1 MNLFLIFVGGGSG
14 AVLRYLIS
22 VVIGGRIEAAS
33 VFPVA
38 TMIINVSGS
47 FFIGALFELSRFSPF
62 PAETRFFVMT
72 GFLGGYTTFS
82 TFSLETVNL
91 LSDGQYGFAAL
102 NVAVSAVGSVA
113 AAFLGVA
120 AAKYFIRIG
129 GAI

>member
-1 MNLFLIFVGGGSG
+1 MQILLTG
-14 AVLRYLIS
+14 A
-22 VVIGGRIEAAS
+22 
-33 VFPVA
+33 
-38 TMIINVSGS
+38 
-47 FFIGALFELSRFSPF
+47 
-62 PAETRFFVMT
+62 T

-91 LSDGQYGFAAL
+91 LSDGQYSFAAL